1 MNSIALLILII
12 GLIFILLGYNNSTNK
27 CPPKKIE
34 YRFLP
39 RTFYD
44 EQMTP
49 TNISN
54 IFSNLFNSEDTWL
67 NRFSGNERDDI
78 NWKNFFNT

>member
-27 CPPKKIE
+27 CPPKEIE

-44 EQMTP
+44 EQMQQ
-49 TNISN
+49 TNISD
-54 IFSNLFNSEDTWL
+54 IFSNLFNSNDAWL
-67 NRFSGNERDDI
+67 NRFSGNEKDVI
-78 NWKNFFNT
+78 NWKNYFNT

>member
-12 GLIFILLGYNNSTNK
+12 GIIFIILGYNNSTNK
-27 CPPKKIE
+27 CPPKEIQ

-44 EQMTP
+44 EQMEP
-49 TNISN
+49 VNISN
-54 IFSNLFNSEDTWL
+54 VFGNLFDKEDSWL
-67 NRFSGNERDDI
+67 NRFSGSEKDEI
-78 NWKNFFNT
+78 NWKNYFNN